1 MSYAIR
7 NEKQNTMSFL
17 DVQIICEDKKIT
29 ISVYRKRI
37 FIGVLHI
44 LRAFYHLLK
53 SLVLSIHLLIDASG
67 YTQIGL
73 S

>member
-29 ISVYRKRI
+29 ISVYRKRT
-37 FIGVLHI
+37 FIGAYTH
-44 LRAFYHLLK
+44 FE
-53 SLVLSIHLLIDASG
+53 SFLSS
-67 YTQIGL
+67 T
-73 S
+73 